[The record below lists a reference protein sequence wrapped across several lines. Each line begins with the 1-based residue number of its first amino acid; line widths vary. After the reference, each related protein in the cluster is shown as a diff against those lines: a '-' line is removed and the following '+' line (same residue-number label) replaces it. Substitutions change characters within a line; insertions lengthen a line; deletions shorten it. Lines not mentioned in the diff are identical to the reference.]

1 MKKLFLSL
9 AALALVASVYSCR
22 DTKTEENAEETAE
35 TMMDNAEEEAGDAV
49 EEAAEETGDAI
60 ENAAD
65 ETEEAVKDATDGQ

>member
-35 TMMDNAEEEAGDAV
+35 TMMDNAEES
-49 EEAAEETGDAI
+49 I
-60 ENAAD
+60 
-65 ETEEAVKDATDGQ
+65 EEAVKDATDGQ